1 MSGSQ
6 GMHVLLTADTVGG
19 VWTYAREMVTGLS
32 ARGVRVTLV
41 SFGEIPTAD
50 QTAWMDGLEGF
61 DYRPTA
67 FRLEWMQDCE
77 EDLRASSEFLAAIVD
92 EVKPDLLHIN
102 QFYYG
107 NLETEAPRLV
117 VAHSDVVSWWNSVHK
132 KDPDQS
138 KWVDWY
144 RTMVSRG
151 LAGAHA
157 VVAPSNWML
166 QTVRSNFVEPRFSS
180 VIYNGRNPGLF
191 NPHISKMRQAA
202 SVGRIWD
209 FGKNASLLTKIDSPF
224 PIHLAGSEQGPE
236 EHTTT
241 LHAGENH
248 RVYFKGVLNEQQLQ
262 QLYARSAVYIATS
275 RYEPF
280 GLAPLEAALSRCAL
294 VMSDIPTFREL
305 WGDGALYFRENDP
318 ASLESALE
326 KLHEDAEL
334 CATYGKLAYD
344 RALQRFTAS
353 RMLDD
358 YLHLYQALTRKGAL
372 AA

>member
-1 MSGSQ
+1 MSDNHA
-6 GMHVLLTADTVGG
+6 MHVLITADTVGG
-19 VWTYAREMVTGLS
+19 VWTYAREMVTGLCS
-32 ARGVRVTLV
+32 RGVKVTLV
-41 SFGEIPTAD
+41 SFGQIPTVD
-50 QTAWMDGLEGF
+50 QTAWMDGLKDF

-67 FRLEWMQDCE
+67 FRLEWMQDSE
-77 EDLRASSEFLAAIVD
+77 DDLRASSEFLAAIVE
-92 EVKPDLLHIN
+92 EVKPDLLHLN

-107 NLETEAPRLV
+107 SLHTEVPRLV

-132 KDPDQS
+132 KDPDGT
-138 KWVDWY
+138 KWVNWY
-144 RTMVSRG
+144 RGMVSRG
-151 LAGAHA
+151 LAGASA

-166 QTVRSNFVEPRFSS
+166 QTIRANFVEPRFAS
-180 VIYNGRNPGLF
+180 VIYNGRNPILF
-191 NPHISKMRQAA
+191 NPHVSKSRQAA

-209 FGKNASLLTKIDSPF
+209 FGKNASLLTRIDSPF
-224 PIHLAGSEQGPE
+224 PIYLAGSEQGPE
-236 EHTTT
+236 DNPTTF
-241 LHAGENH
+241 HAGDDR
-248 RVYFKGVLNEQQLQ
+248 RVYFKGVLNETQLQ

-294 VMSDIPTFREL
+294 VMSDIPSLREL
-305 WGDGALYFRENDP
+305 WGDSALYFRDNDP
-318 ASLESALE
+318 ASLEAALE
-326 KLHEDAEL
+326 RLHEDAEL

-358 YLHLYQALTRKGAL
+358 YIQLYEALTRKGAL